1 MSIHDFSLADGT
13 IQDIRLQGDDV
24 KVTCQLWDHRNICL
38 LFAGTAAM
46 KAFSPLGRETGQL
59 LCRDHSPLL
68 DELHREILSSGG
80 STEELARLRSYA
92 FLSPWDDQVL
102 LELLAT
108 GVETFLP

>member
-1 MSIHDFSLADGT
+1 MSIRDFSLADGT

-24 KVTCQLWDHRNICL
+24 KVTCQLWDHRN
-38 LFAGTAAM
+38 
-46 KAFSPLGRETGQL
+46 FSPLGRETGQL

-108 GVETFLP
+108 GVETFLA